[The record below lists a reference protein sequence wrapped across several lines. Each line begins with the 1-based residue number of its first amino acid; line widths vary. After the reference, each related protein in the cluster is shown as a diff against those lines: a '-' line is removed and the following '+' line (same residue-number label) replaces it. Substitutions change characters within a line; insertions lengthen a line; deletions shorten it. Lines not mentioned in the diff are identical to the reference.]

1 MYKTLF
7 LVIAFFSANAYATC
21 VKLPGVHTTT
31 TTDNCSLDDGEGIE
45 ITETGKVEG
54 SSQAISAKKAT
65 SISNAG
71 VISSNTGNG
80 IYANHH
86 SDFSDGISNT
96 GTIKAGSDGVYID
109 FHSNISGGLHNI
121 GTITAGNDGIRITT
135 SNITGL
141 VRNDGIINAG
151 SNGFFLSSDS
161 DISGGIDNSG
171 DISGEANGIHLYS
184 GPFSSKTT
192 DISGGV
198 LNQEGGTISG
208 GNNGF
213 FLYSDSDI
221 SGGIDNSGDISGEAN
236 GIHLYSG
243 TSSRETTDISGGV
256 LNQEGGYIS
265 GSNNGIYLSY
275 NSDISGGINN
285 SGTISGGDSAL
296 NLGSGNN
303 RVINYGLLD
312 GSVILGDWS
321 LDIKGTESRITR
333 ETTGSNNSIVNLDGT
348 FTSENTFDVGT
359 FNILEGGV
367 LNQKHGITTASGF
380 NNNGTLAI
388 ADGDTSTITGNYT
401 QQADGVIRT
410 GATSSSSGRLNV
422 TGTAD
427 ISASGKFDVQ
437 VSANDQLSNGDTLD
451 NVLSAGTLVS
461 ADNLSVT
468 DNSALWK
475 FSAVNDGN
483 NGIDFVAQYNELVSM
498 TEVSSWATGVAGEID
513 ALYKTDTAT
522 GDMATVMG
530 ELNALSDRAGVA
542 GAIQQFVPTLA
553 DSAHKT
559 SVLST
564 TGQVARVMQGQV
576 LGSTSLSSGDSF
588 TERGLWLR
596 PFYQDAEQ
604 KKHDGVDGD
613 DADTRG
619 LVLGVDGRLSEQWK
633 LGLGLAYSDTNVG
646 GKDQVNGQNLD
657 VASYELIGL
666 AHYTPRPDDFINFT
680 AATGKTRIDS
690 LRNIQFGGIARTA
703 SAEHDGWYAQ
713 LEVEA
718 GRHFRQNERLTLT
731 PTIKVNYIHI
741 DEEGYTETGA
751 DAFNLQV
758 DKTDSDVLLLGIGGE
773 VDYQPV
779 ENKPLFLNAH
789 LGVAYDVLSEQNV
802 TTSTLTGGGSR
813 FTTNGL
819 DADPLVIQGG
829 VGVRMV
835 QDNGLTLD
843 LNYDIETREVYL
855 SQIVSVNLKY
865 LF

>member
-1 MYKTLF
+1 M
-7 LVIAFFSANAYATC
+7 
-21 VKLPGVHTTT
+21 HTTT

-265 GSNNGIYLSY
+265 GGNNGIYLSYNSDINGIYLSY